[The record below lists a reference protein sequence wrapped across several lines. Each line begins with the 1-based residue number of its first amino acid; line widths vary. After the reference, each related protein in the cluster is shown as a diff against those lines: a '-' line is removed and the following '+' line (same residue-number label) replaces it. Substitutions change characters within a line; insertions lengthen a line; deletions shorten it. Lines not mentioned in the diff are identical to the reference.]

1 MGFSLGILALCP
13 RLSRR
18 KGRLIATTAWRLR
31 VLTLGALYRQV
42 IVDVKERVVVVRG
55 RYFWFFKR
63 ARRIRFDHIKAI
75 GYGYSG
81 VAASDWYDGWNWHGV
96 WTRKPADNFTVQLKL
111 HGGGDVHLFSFY
123 GEGAF
128 ENVGPLPDWFYWED
142 YLFDLSGTQ
151 TQESRAYVELLS
163 RMTGAPV
170 EPLSW

>member
-1 MGFSLGILALCP
+1 MGLSLGVLALCP

-31 VLTLGALYRQV
+31 VLTVGALYRQV
-42 IVDVKERVVVVRG
+42 IVDLKERAVIVRR

-63 ARRIRFDHIKAI
+63 AWRIRFDHIKAI

-81 VAASDWYDGWNWHGV
+81 VADSDWYGG

-111 HGGGDVHLFSFY
+111 LGGGDVHLFSFY
-123 GEGAF
+123 GDGAF
-128 ENVGPLPDWFYWED
+128 ENVGPLPDWFYWQE

-151 TQESRAYVELLS
+151 TQESRAFVELLS
-163 RMTGAPV
+163 RMTGAPI